1 MSVPPEEA
9 GSPDLAGKVALVT
22 GGAGGL
28 GSATA
33 RALAAAG
40 ARVAV
45 SDIDPAGA
53 EVAAETG
60 GIFVAA
66 DVADPDANRDLVERV
81 RRELGGLDLV
91 HLNAGVASGIGLGD
105 DFDLDRYRRVMG
117 INLDGVVL
125 GTVAALPALR
135 ERGGGAIVATA
146 SLAGLTAVPF
156 DPLYAANKHAV
167 VGLARSLGIGL
178 APEGIRF
185 NAVCP
190 GFAESSI
197 IAPIR
202 DALVESG
209 TPIIPAERVADA
221 VLALFAG
228 EMSGECWYVQPG
240 RPAEP
245 FRFRNLPGPRTGEWE
260 APGIAE

>member
-1 MSVPPEEA
+1 
-9 GSPDLAGKVALVT
+9 
-22 GGAGGL
+22 
-28 GSATA
+28 
-33 RALAAAG
+33 AAG

-45 SDIDPAGA
+45 ADIDPAGA
-53 EVAAETG
+53 AVAAEVD

-66 DVADPDANRDLVERV
+66 DVADPDANHDLVERV

-91 HLNAGVASGIGLGD
+91 HLNAGVASGFGLGD

-117 INLDGVVL
+117 INLDGVVF

-135 ERGGGAIVATA
+135 ERGGGAIVVTA

-167 VGLARSLGIGL
+167 VGLARSLGLGL
-178 APEGIRF
+178 AAEGVRF

-190 GFAESSI
+190 GFAETPI

-202 DALVESG
+202 EALVESG
-209 TPIIPAERVADA
+209 TPIIPAERVAEA
-221 VLALFAG
+221 VLELFAG
-228 EMSGECWYVQPG
+228 EMSGECLYVQPG
-240 RPAEP
+240 RPAEA
-245 FRFRNLPGPRTGEWE
+245 FRFRNVPGPRAE
-260 APGIAE
+260 ARS

>member
-1 MSVPPEEA
+1 MTA
-9 GSPDLAGKVALVT
+9 GGEQTAAIDLGGRVALVT
-22 GGAGGL
+22 GGAGGI

-40 ARVAV
+40 PRVAV
-45 SDIDPAGA
+45 SDGDPAGA
-53 EVAAETG
+53 ELAAEIG

-66 DVADPDANRDLVERV
+66 DVADPDANRDLVDRV
-81 RRELGGLDLV
+81 CRRLGGLDLV
-91 HLNAGVASGIGLGD
+91 HLNAGVASGIGLGA

-117 INLDGVVL
+117 VNLDGVVF

-135 ERGGGAIVATA
+135 ERGGAIVATA

-167 VGLARSLGIGL
+167 VGLARSLGLGL
-178 APEGIRF
+178 AAEAVRF
-185 NAVCP
+185 NAICP
-190 GFAESSI
+190 GFADTSI

-209 TPIIPAERVADA
+209 TPIIPAEHVADA
-221 VLALFAG
+221 VLTLFAG

-245 FRFRNLPGPRTGEWE
+245 FRFRNLPGPR
-260 APGIAE
+260 AERAG

>member
-1 MSVPPEEA
+1 MTGGEQTA
-9 GSPDLAGKVALVT
+9 GLDLGGRVALVT
-22 GGAGGL
+22 GGAGGI

-53 EVAAETG
+53 ETAAEVG
-60 GIFVAA
+60 GIFVVA
-66 DVADPDANRDLVERV
+66 DVADADANRVLVERV
-81 RRELGGLDLV
+81 CRELGGLDLV

-117 INLDGVVL
+117 INLDGVVF

-167 VGLARSLGIGL
+167 VGLARALGPGL
-178 APEGIRF
+178 AAESIRF

-197 IAPIR
+197 IAPFR
-202 DALVESG
+202 DALVDSG
-209 TPIIPAERVADA
+209 TPIIPAEEVAGA
-221 VLALFAG
+221 VLELFAG
-228 EMSGECWYVQPG
+228 ETSGECWYVQAG

-245 FRFRNLPGPRTGEWE
+245 FRFRNVPGPRTGR
-260 APGIAE
+260 AG

>member
-1 MSVPPEEA
+1 MTA
-9 GSPDLAGKVALVT
+9 GGEQTAGVDLGGRVALVT
-22 GGAGGL
+22 GGAGGI
-28 GSATA
+28 GSAAA

-53 EVAAETG
+53 EIAAEVG
-60 GIFVAA
+60 GIFVSA
-66 DVADPDANRDLVERV
+66 DVSDPDANRELVERV
-81 RRELGGLDLV
+81 RRDLGGLDLV
-91 HLNAGVASGIGLGD
+91 HLNAGVVSGIGLGD
-105 DFDLDRYRRVMG
+105 DFDLDRYRRSMG
-117 INLDGVVL
+117 INLDGVVF

-146 SLAGLTAVPF
+146 SLAGLAAVPF

-167 VGLARSLGIGL
+167 VGLARSLGPGL
-178 APEGIRF
+178 AAEAVRF

-221 VLALFAG
+221 VLELFAG

-245 FRFRNLPGPRTGEWE
+245 FRFRNVPGPRTVQAG
-260 APGIAE
+260 

>member
-1 MSVPPEEA
+1 VTATGEQKA
-9 GSPDLAGKVALVT
+9 AVDLGGKVALVT

-33 RALAAAG
+33 QALAAAG

-45 SDIDPAGA
+45 SDIDPGGA
-53 EVAAETG
+53 EIAADVG
-60 GIFVAA
+60 GIFIHA
-66 DVADPDANRDLVERV
+66 DVADPEANRDLVGRV
-81 RRELGGLDLV
+81 CRELGGLDLV
-91 HLNAGVASGIGLGD
+91 HLNAGVASGIGLGE
-105 DFDLDRYRRVMG
+105 DFDLDRYRRLMG
-117 INLDGVVL
+117 INLDGVVF

-167 VGLARSLGIGL
+167 VGLARSLGLGL
-178 APEGIRF
+178 AAEAIRF

-221 VLALFAG
+221 VLTLFAG
-228 EMSGECWYVQPG
+228 EMSGECWYVQAG

-245 FRFRNLPGPRTGEWE
+245 FRFRNLPGPRAAERDAHG
-260 APGIAE
+260 PGD

>member
-1 MSVPPEEA
+1 MSASTPPT
-9 GSPDLAGKVALVT
+9 GSAELSGKVALVT

-33 RALAAAG
+33 RALAG
-40 ARVAV
+40 
-45 SDIDPAGA
+45 AGA
-53 EVAAETG
+53 EVVIADVNEAGEEGAEAIG
-60 GIFVAA
+60 GLFVATDIA
-66 DVADPDANRDLVERV
+66 TLEANRELVEVV
-81 RRELGGLDLV
+81 RREHGGLDLV

-105 DFDLDRYRRVMG
+105 DFDLDRYRQVMG
-117 INLDGVVL
+117 INLDGVVF

-167 VGLARSLGIGL
+167 VGLARSLGLGL
-178 APEGIRF
+178 VSEGIRF

-190 GFAESSI
+190 GFAESNI

-202 DALVESG
+202 EALLESG

-221 VLALFAG
+221 VLALFGG
-228 EMSGECWYVQPG
+228 EMSGECWFVQAG
-240 RPAEP
+240 REP
-245 FRFRNLPGPRTGEWE
+245 EAFRFRNLPGPRVE
-260 APGIAE
+260 